1 MTALAAIAKP
11 STPPTIAWAIARWT
25 FWARSGSRGSN
36 GYYPVGYRP
45 EPGDRAVVRGMWIV
59 DCGHPDWH
67 GELHPASMLQS
78 SYLQT
83 NDYVPVLGA
92 TWDRPLRLTSKW
104 RAITNGEP
112 AVVTKIVVS
121 PIFAED
127 RLDMD
132 VWPPARPCVGARLH
146 VEREDLKPNPR
157 WRGVHLTETLLPT
170 DGNPNHLHLTV
181 TRAAPYQLDF
191 GGDGDVTN
199 PDSKLTFFTAYM
211 AWWTHDFGVVPGAR
225 LRLKR
230 PGFDVRCGPNTDLR
244 SKRNEK
250 RPPV

>member
-1 MTALAAIAKP
+1 LNDRPGGDCKSKHADYYRLGNNAKDLKHALGIEGEQ
-11 STPPTIAWAIARWT
+11 W
-25 FWARSGSRGSN
+25 
-36 GYYPVGYRP
+36 YYPVGYRP

-67 GELHPASMLQS
+67 GELHPASLLQS

-83 NDYVPVLGA
+83 NDYAPVLGA
-92 TWDRPLRLTSKW
+92 TWNRPLRLTSKW

-121 PIFAED
+121 PVFAED
-127 RLDMD
+127 RLEVD
-132 VWPPARPCVGARLH
+132 VWPPARPCAGARLH
-146 VEREDLKPNPR
+146 VEREDLKPNSR
-157 WRGVHLTETLLPT
+157 WRGVQFTETLLPT

-181 TRAAPYQLDF
+181 TRGPYNLDF

-211 AWWTHDFGVVPGAR
+211 AWWTHDLESCQSR
-225 LRLKR
+225 DK
-230 PGFDVRCGPNTDLR
+230 D
-244 SKRNEK
+244 
-250 RPPV
+250 